1 MWPPAEAPPE
11 APRPGPPS
19 DPDFGHPF
27 TPEDKVYVVEFTRWA
42 GRRVPDIELPLL
54 SAALEQFAPHHS
66 RAKWFGHM
74 SKYSNQ
80 YAKRVP
86 NELAH
91 LFLDMSSD
99 EDDDEVPQDKRLRRA
114 EDSDASGSGTPA
126 EPSSKITAPATGQKA
141 TPRGG
146 RGGVVLPYTDEELD
160 SMAKLLAQN
169 HNRSLNSLFT
179 EFAASRVGAGLQP
192 QRKGSSYAQYARTHG
207 EWLKTRGRS
216 LLGLPASRNTSK
228 GVGTR
233 GRFDEEVAFEDP
245 WNSDGDVESDDNH
258 DSTPLQAIEEE
269 TGRKKRGPLV
279 PYTEEEL
286 DSMAK
291 LAVENPDTP
300 VGALFSE
307 FAASRLALGLHPQR
321 KAHTYTEY
329 YRRHSETL
337 NQRGYLLLQKE
348 RQSPEKRPERRST
361 SSTVSPKKPP
371 TPVDDTFSDL
381 PADDARLGQPYTE
394 DDYNAMTDFLARHPA
409 LFRNSE
415 EGKSTT
421 KQTLWQK
428 FDQEYPGRSP
438 KAWREFFRKR
448 ADRLEQD
455 ALALIEEYQTSS
467 KARSSQDAQQ
477 PDAVF
482 PVTESTPDVPTLKS
496 QPSGSSATLNST
508 NSIDATTSTLV
519 VSPLSPRQS
528 PVGTKRAL
536 SADLAAESS
545 APAAKKLKERLVD

>member
-19 DPDFGHPF
+19 DPEFGHPF
-27 TPEDKVYVVEFTRWA
+27 TPEDKVYV
-42 GRRVPDIELPLL
+42 
-54 SAALEQFAPHHS
+54 
-66 RAKWFGHM
+66 
-74 SKYSNQ
+74 
-80 YAKRVP
+80 
-86 NELAH
+86 
-91 LFLDMSSD
+91 
-99 EDDDEVPQDKRLRRA
+99 
-114 EDSDASGSGTPA
+114 
-126 EPSSKITAPATGQKA
+126 
-141 TPRGG
+141 
-146 RGGVVLPYTDEELD
+146 
-160 SMAKLLAQN
+160 AKLLAQN
-169 HNRSLNSLFT
+169 RNRSLNSLFT

-216 LLGLPASRNTSK
+216 LLGLPATRNTSN

-245 WNSDGDVESDDNH
+245 WNSDGDAESDDNH
-258 DSTPLQAIEEE
+258 GSTPLPAIEEE

-279 PYTEEEL
+279 AYTEEEL

-307 FAASRLALGLHPQR
+307 FAASRQALGLQPQR

-337 NQRGYLLLQKE
+337 NQRGYLLLEKE
-348 RQSPEKRPERRST
+348 SQSPEKRPKRSST
-361 SSTVSPKKPP
+361 SSTVSSKKPP

-394 DDYNAMTDFLARHPA
+394 DDYNALTNFLARHPA

-415 EGKSTT
+415 EGKSTS

-428 FDQEYPGRSP
+428 FDQEYPGRSS

-448 ADRLEQD
+448 ADRLEED
-455 ALALIEEYQTSS
+455 ALALIEENQNAAKTNL
-467 KARSSQDAQQ
+467 SQDAQQ
-477 PDAVF
+477 SDRVS
-482 PVTESTPDVPTLKS
+482 PVAESTADVSTLKS
-496 QPSGSSATLNST
+496 QPSGSSATVSSK
-508 NSIDATTSTLV
+508 NSINATTSTIV
-519 VSPLSPRQS
+519 GSPLSPKSS
-528 PVGTKRAL
+528 PGGTKRAL
-536 SADLAAESS
+536 SADPATDSS
-545 APAAKKLKERLVD
+545 APAAKKLKEALVD